1 MRSAVKFIKV
11 WKMIDFKW
19 KLSIKKDFI
28 INKYKINNKE
38 LSKDKNIMKL
48 SENVKRKEKK
58 RKEKLCK

>member
-1 MRSAVKFIKV
+1 
-11 WKMIDFKW
+11 MIDFKW

-58 RKEKLCK
+58 RKTL